1 MDVGEI
7 PKGKDK
13 IIVALKE
20 FKGKEYIDIRT
31 HFENNEG
38 DWIPTKKGITLT
50 PDSLDEMIDLLK
62 TAKKKV
68 SDKDKQ

>member
-1 MDVGEI
+1 MEVGEI
-7 PKGKDK
+7 PKGNDK

-31 HFENNEG
+31 HFENNDG
-38 DWIPTKKGITLT
+38 DWIPTKKGITLA
-50 PDSLDEMIDLLK
+50 PDSLDEMIDILK

-68 SDKDKQ
+68 SEKEK

>member
-1 MDVGEI
+1 MEIGEI

-31 HFENNEG
+31 HFQNDDG
-38 DWIPTKKGITLT
+38 DWIPTKKGITLS
-50 PDSLDEMIDLLK
+50 PDNLDEMIDLLK
-62 TAKKKV
+62 KAK
-68 SDKDKQ
+68 Q

>member
-1 MDVGEI
+1 MEIGEI

-13 IIVALKE
+13 IIIAVKE

-31 HFENNEG
+31 HFENDEG

-68 SDKDKQ
+68 SDKNK

>member
-31 HFENNEG
+31 YFESDKG

-50 PDSLDEMIDLLK
+50 PDSLDEMIDFLK

-68 SDKDKQ
+68 SDKEK

>member
-1 MDVGEI
+1 MEVGEI

-31 HFENNEG
+31 YFENDGG
-38 DWIPTKKGITLT
+38 DWIPTKKGITLA
-50 PDSLDEMIDLLK
+50 PDSLDEMIDILK

-68 SDKDKQ
+68 SEKEK

>member
-1 MDVGEI
+1 MEVGEI
-7 PKGKDK
+7 LKGNDK

-31 HFENNEG
+31 HFENNDG

-50 PDSLDEMIDLLK
+50 PDSLDEMIDILK

-68 SDKDKQ
+68 SDKEK

>member
-31 HFENNEG
+31 YFENNDG
-38 DWIPTKKGITLT
+38 DWIPTKKRITLA
-50 PDSLDEMIDLLK
+50 PDSLDDMIDLLM

-68 SDKDKQ
+68 SDKEK

>member
-31 HFENNEG
+31 YFENDEG
-38 DWIPTKKGITLT
+38 DWIQTKKGITLT
-50 PDSLDEMIDLLK
+50 PDSLDEMIDILK

-68 SDKDKQ
+68 SEKEK

>member
-1 MDVGEI
+1 MEVGEI

-31 HFENNEG
+31 HFENDKG

-68 SDKDKQ
+68 SEKEK

>member
-1 MDVGEI
+1 MEVGEI
-7 PKGKDK
+7 PKGNDK

-31 HFENNEG
+31 HFENNDG

-50 PDSLDEMIDLLK
+50 PDSLDEMIDILK

-68 SDKDKQ
+68 SEKEK

>member
-1 MDVGEI
+1 MEVGEI
-7 PKGKDK
+7 PKGNDK

-31 HFENNEG
+31 HFENDDG
-38 DWIPTKKGITLT
+38 DWIPTKKGITLA
-50 PDSLDEMIDLLK
+50 PDSLDEMIDILK

-68 SDKDKQ
+68 SEKEK

>member
-1 MDVGEI
+1 MEVGEI
-7 PKGKDK
+7 AKGKDK
-13 IIVALKE
+13 IIIAVKE

-31 HFENNEG
+31 HFENDEG

-62 TAKKKV
+62 AAKQKV
-68 SDKDKQ
+68 SSK